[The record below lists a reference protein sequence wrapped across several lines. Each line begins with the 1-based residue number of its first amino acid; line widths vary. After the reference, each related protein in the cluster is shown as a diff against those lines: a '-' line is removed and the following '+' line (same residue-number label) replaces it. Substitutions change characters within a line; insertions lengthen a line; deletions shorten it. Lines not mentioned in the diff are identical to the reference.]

1 MEYLNSFEE
10 YMKEENEG
18 AMVQDNSLKQ
28 LKKIQK
34 LSAKT
39 DIGNKL
45 KNDNSKPA
53 LDTKIE
59 TYQDYMKNP
68 DTPKKNKKK

>member
-45 KNDNSKPA
+45 KNDN
-53 LDTKIE
+53 
-59 TYQDYMKNP
+59 
-68 DTPKKNKKK
+68 